1 MFTKKTNFYNFLGPG
16 FFCGFHVITWVS
28 WVSCASWV
36 SFGFLGFPGFHI
48 FLGFSWILLGLA
60 EFSFWI
66 LEGLHTNLSS

>member
-1 MFTKKTNFYNFLGPG
+1 MDFFRLLSFHNRETKLVVLMF
-16 FFCGFHVITWVS
+16 V
-28 WVSCASWV
+28 SWV

-66 LEGLHTNLSS
+66 LEGLLINLSS